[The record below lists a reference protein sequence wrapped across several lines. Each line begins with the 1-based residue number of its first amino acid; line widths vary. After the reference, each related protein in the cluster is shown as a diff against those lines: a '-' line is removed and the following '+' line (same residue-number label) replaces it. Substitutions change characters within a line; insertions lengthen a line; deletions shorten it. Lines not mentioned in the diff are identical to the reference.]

1 MNLNA
6 KIEFKDIDF
15 NKVKAF
21 LRKKETI
28 IAIFVIIFI
37 IGIFVVGNSLIENYI
52 EATDKRDSAKRKY
65 ETIISSDTSVES
77 LNKKIEDANRENEEL
92 EERITELSQREIAEI
107 LLKIEKDTGVA
118 WLSKSFSAGKEVK
131 DINGLKSISVNISG
145 FSCTYEQ
152 LKDFFDY
159 IDNFEREVTIDSL
172 SFSKDRTTG
181 RIKDGTM
188 TITFYMKN
196 ENEAT

>member
-1 MNLNA
+1 MDLNA
-6 KIEFKDIDF
+6 KIELKDIDF

-21 LRKKETI
+21 FRKKETI
-28 IAIFVIIFI
+28 IAIVVIIFI
-37 IGIFVVGNSLIENYI
+37 IGIFVVGNSLIGNYI
-52 EATDKRDSAKRKY
+52 EATEKRDSMKRRY

-77 LNKKIEDANRENEEL
+77 LNKKIDEASREREEL

-107 LLKIEKDTGVA
+107 LLKIEEDTGVT
-118 WLSKSFSAGKEVK
+118 WVSKSFAASREVK
-131 DINGLKSISVNISG
+131 DVPELKAVSVNISG

-159 IDNFEREVTIDSL
+159 MDNFEREVTIDNL

-181 RIKDGTM
+181 RIKEGSM

-196 ENEAT
+196 EAT

>member
-172 SFSKDRTTG
+172 SFFKDRTTG

>member
-6 KIEFKDIDF
+6 KIELKDIDF
-15 NKVKAF
+15 NKIKAF

-28 IAIFVIIFI
+28 IVILVIIFI
-37 IGIFVVGNSLIENYI
+37 IGIFVVGNSLIGSYI

-92 EERITELSQREIAEI
+92 EKKITELSQREIAEI
-107 LLKIEKDTGVA
+107 LLKIEKDTGVT
-118 WLSKSFSAGKEVK
+118 WVSKSFSASREVK
-131 DINGLKSISVNISG
+131 DVPELKAVSVNISG

-159 IDNFEREVTIDSL
+159 MDKFEREVTIDSL